1 MPAIA
6 SLFAFCRI
14 FAVAAP
20 DNPSEPVIGISY
32 YFIQFRFINSNTNQ
46 TPSTLVY
53 AEKSPY
59 HRLSSSI
66 GVYVFKIHADSLI
79 PQFPNDRDGIKRIPR
94 ESGYGFCQN

>member
-46 TPSTLVY
+46 TPSTNSYDDKCL
-53 AEKSPY
+53 
-59 HRLSSSI
+59 HHQLSSSI
-66 GVYVFKIHADSLI
+66 GVYVPEKNF
-79 PQFPNDRDGIKRIPR
+79 FPVL
-94 ESGYGFCQN
+94 